1 MMNKY
6 NLLNLFALLLVT
18 ILLNSCEDA
27 PVVEPQDSVIPR
39 VLVNG
44 VPLQFDAREPVLN
57 DQLVMIP
64 AKEVFERLGY
74 TCTFSDRDESLV
86 CIKDSETIV
95 FIAGELQAILNQTPV
110 YQLVSPYLKEGEL
123 LVEARFLEELT
134 SILLEWD
141 EETAS
146 LQIYDY
152 NELDYGLYFYDKEPN
167 GWGSWDAVGCQKFVA
182 GQENPFYDPSKPTM
196 IWIHGWQ
203 NGGVSSKSRPGFHFN
218 RDGIDKF
225 VHEEWIKQGWNV
237 AIFHWVP
244 FADELLPYDAES
256 KINSASN
263 NSVDMRW
270 KKADGSYVTEN
281 MPTEPIAE
289 LFAQA
294 YAQVAQTQINP
305 TIRLAGSSFGGQ
317 VTLHGVERIKNNGI
331 TPLPSRIALLDMA
344 WTSNYVNNQGLYTT
358 EITSRAAQDLSPLIP
373 IEYYRTSLLTT
384 FFTPDELIE
393 ESAFQEMVF
402 DYAGTWGIELKHTVI
417 TYHYFWSL
425 EQEAPPAEDNNQQ
438 TVGVALSAKTA
449 DNTLRQMMGVQYHWQ
464 HIEGTNT
471 IDPSDDVFERQNGP
485 GY

>member
-1 MMNKY
+1 MYPQVLSKVVV
-6 NLLNLFALLLVT
+6 LLWIGLIFSSCQEEPT
-18 ILLNSCEDA
+18 IT
-27 PVVEPQDSVIPR
+27 PQASIVPR

-44 VPLQFDAREPVLN
+44 VPLEFDYVQPDLN
-57 DQLVMIP
+57 EQLVMIP
-64 AKEVFERLGY
+64 AKDVFERLGY
-74 TCTFSDRDESLV
+74 TCTLSYRDRSLV
-86 CIKDSETIV
+86 CIKDAETVV
-95 FIAGELQAILNQTPV
+95 FTAGELQAILNQTAI
-110 YQLVSPYLKEGEL
+110 YQLVSPYFKDGEL
-123 LVEARFLEELT
+123 LVEARFLEELA

-152 NELDYGLYFYDKEPN
+152 DELDYGLYFYDNEPN
-167 GWGSWDAVGCQKFVA
+167 GWGNWDAVGCQKFVA
-182 GQENPFYDPSKPTM
+182 GQENLFYDPSKPTI

-203 NGGVSSKSRPGFHFN
+203 NGGVSSKSRPGFHLN

-225 VHEEWIKQGWNV
+225 VQEEWIEQGWNV

-244 FADELLPYDAES
+244 FADELLPNDAES
-256 KINSASN
+256 KINSATN

-270 KKADGSYVTEN
+270 KKADGSYVTEG

-294 YAQVAQTQINP
+294 YGELAEIQTNP
-305 TIRLAGSSFGGQ
+305 IIRLAGSSFGGQ

-344 WTSNYVNNQGLYTT
+344 WTLNYVNNEALYTN
-358 EITSRAAQDLSPLIP
+358 EITARAAQALSPLIP

-393 ESAFQEMVF
+393 EAAFQEMVF
-402 DYAGTWGIELKHTVI
+402 DYAGSWGIELKHTVI

-425 EQEAPPAEDNNQQ
+425 EQAAPLAQDNNQQ
-438 TVGVALSAKTA
+438 TVGVALSATTDDA
-449 DNTLRQMMGVQYHWQ
+449 TLRQMMGTQYHWQ
-464 HIEGTNT
+464 HIVGKNT
-471 IDPSDDVFERQNGP
+471 FDPSDDVFERENGP